1 MVGEAKL
8 NKMHRKQIK
17 IDMPYLIFA
26 YQDTSAENCYY
37 LDTECGEI
45 CLVNR
50 ELLDLTDLTDEIERT
65 PDKFLYIPK
74 PRQQELIDDLRQFAD
89 SVADVKLK
97 NVLAVAFESPH
108 ISQAFR
114 TILKPHSDQ
123 LSRFEQFLSQRT
135 EERVLVWLNANGL
148 TPE

>member
-1 MVGEAKL
+1 MVGEAMVS
-8 NKMHRKQIK
+8 KMQCKPIK
-17 IDMPYLIFA
+17 IDMPYLIFV

-50 ELLDLTDLTDEIERT
+50 ELLDLKDLTDEIERT

-74 PRQQELIDDLRQFAD
+74 PRHEELIEDLRQFAD

-114 TILKPHSDQ
+114 TILKPYSDE
-123 LSRFEQFLSQRT
+123 LSRLEQFLNQRIK
-135 EERVLVWLNANGL
+135 ERVLVWLNANGFA
-148 TPE
+148 PE